1 MNTEVIHID
10 EFTLGPGEIYVRP
23 GKVPQEQMEEYMY
36 KAGDLMDGCN
46 LKYEYSVRDLYDV
59 DGNIAGTLRYG
70 EKLRLRGKLCCILK
84 DALATLTGGGG
95 TKMSVLVV
103 CPVSDTEALRIFL
116 EGAAVTALNIG
127 MSDLSTVEFE
137 IRGGR
142 GESRPVFRLTGGAA

>member
-1 MNTEVIHID
+1 
-10 EFTLGPGEIYVRP
+10 
-23 GKVPQEQMEEYMY
+23 
-36 KAGDLMDGCN
+36 
-46 LKYEYSVRDLYDV
+46 
-59 DGNIAGTLRYG
+59 
-70 EKLRLRGKLCCILK
+70 
-84 DALATLTGGGG
+84 
-95 TKMSVLVV
+95 MSVLVV